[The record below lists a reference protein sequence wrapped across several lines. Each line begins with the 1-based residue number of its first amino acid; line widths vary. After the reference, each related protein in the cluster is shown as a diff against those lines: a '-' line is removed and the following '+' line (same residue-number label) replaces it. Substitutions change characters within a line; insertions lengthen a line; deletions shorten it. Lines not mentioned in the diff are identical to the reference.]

1 MHQSKIIF
9 QWNDSL
15 TIDKV
20 YKWTKYENK
29 TKKEFVILY
38 KYNVGYM
45 VQAYRKGNNENKKQS
60 IVKTRDPES
69 NASPL

>member
-1 MHQSKIIF
+1 MIKSINEQNTKTKQKLKDTRYNSSK
-9 QWNDSL
+9 N
-15 TIDKV
+15 
-20 YKWTKYENK
+20 
-29 TKKEFVILY
+29 KKEFVILY

>member
-1 MHQSKIIF
+1 LIKSINEQNTKTKQKLKDTRYNSSK
-9 QWNDSL
+9 N
-15 TIDKV
+15 
-20 YKWTKYENK
+20 
-29 TKKEFVILY
+29 KKEFVILY